1 MNGADRAHLETF
13 LTAIDASPIALERP
27 VCRGWV
33 GDYQITGKHGHVLA
47 DHPGY
52 LLYVTGTVQ
61 RWKKAK
67 RILPGTVT
75 QDGDDE
81 GVLRLDRLPTPAEAD
96 TIRDVV
102 GIRRRRHMTAE
113 ALANLERARKAIKS
127 PVPEPGSAQVVGPV
141 GSSREADAA
150 SLMRLNGTD

>member
-1 MNGADRAHLETF
+1 M
-13 LTAIDASPIALERP
+13 
-27 VCRGWV
+27 
-33 GDYQITGKHGHVLA
+33 LA
-47 DHPGY
+47 DQPGY

-61 RWKKAK
+61 RWKKAR

-127 PVPEPGSAQVVGPV
+127 PVPEPGSVRTVLLAMPP
-141 GSSREADAA
+141 DTTIWWPP
-150 SLMRLNGTD
+150 SLTVAPWATPPEEMVSEPPLEMVPPLSEPPG

>member
-1 MNGADRAHLETF
+1 MQLR
-13 LTAIDASPIALERP
+13 IK
-27 VCRGWV
+27 GWV

-81 GVLRLDRLPTPAEAD
+81 GILRLDRPPPSIEAEK
-96 TIRDVV
+96 IRDLI
-102 GIRRRRHMTAE
+102 GIRKRRHMTAE
-113 ALANLERARKAIKS
+113 AMSSLERAREAIKS
-127 PVPEPGSAQVVGPV
+127 PLSDSP
-141 GSSREADAA
+141 REH
-150 SLMRLNGTD
+150 LM